1 MLAIVLPTAGDQ
13 AGNPISLFSDTA
25 DAENTLQ
32 ISYDDTTNPG
42 FVTATITAAGDVT
55 ASQTKVYWNFG
66 SISFTGNADTDGA
79 ITNNVVLSTPY
90 QANVVG
96 FGSAG
101 SQLPLSQTNWQVD
114 ADFAT
119 IPDTVPSPAFL
130 DLINAD
136 SLDVKAG
143 TLGASKASTIA
154 GEFQSPTDLSVAG
167 RTGAIVS
174 LADSTVGIT
183 DSLNGAVRTYGL
195 TLNSTNGGIA
205 FDADVATTAN
215 LTVKGNAGSLLLG
228 GSSPRE
234 FSSSTGDINV
244 TSVSG
249 PITVTG
255 VGFQSLMGG
264 TSITTPSSLTIS
276 GATSGFTAAATYSPT
291 ATEVPD
297 GLVRLQGTLSLTL
310 PSALPVTAGRLQLST
325 SGAAPLALT
334 ALSVASLTSTTRGSL
349 AVANAIPLAI
359 SDFNSLTPT
368 VEIVATDVSIQSPAG
383 IRVVDGINAS
393 GKVVLSTFVSGTTSV
408 PSVPVDFVVTG
419 AGDNPRAS
427 DPFAGTLRD
436 MVEYVNANRIL
447 SAASAA
453 GITTQPMRLLFDESG
468 SKIAAADAG
477 VITLSASL
485 PAILKPVTLEGSLPG
500 PSADYPTDL
509 DGIVGIDGNNKVSTG
524 FVLGAGSSGST
535 LRDVAFYK
543 FRDAG
548 LRVESADNLI
558 AGLNL
563 GADRTNQAPG
573 NGNTIGVDIAGPSA
587 VRNVVGIRTIGVDSG
602 NYIVGNKI
610 GVRIS
615 GRANFTGVYGN
626 TIGDVDVGNDEGI
639 QVISSVGTIIGG
651 TQADLRNTISNNTA
665 NGIRL
670 TSVSAVSVPYG
681 TQVVNNDISN
691 NNAAGVLV
699 EGGGGNLL
707 GGTAA
712 GAGNTLTGNGVGVLM
727 QSLGTGRTQG
737 NQIVNNTIA
746 DSSLGGVLIDQGYAN
761 LVQGNVISDTT
772 QSSDWGVWIFRAP
785 KAFGIGPNQVFQ
797 NSVSGSGDGRLN
809 GGIVVENSVG
819 QVIGGPGT
827 HANTV
832 FGNNGSGIVIV
843 GGTGV
848 NAAMSNLVEGNMV
861 GMDTMGAK
869 NGNAFDGIRIQGSVG
884 NTVRGNT
891 VQYQD
896 SSANN
901 SAGIS
906 VNDAIA
912 RNAAMGNTIVLNT
925 VSDNHVGIGVSGGAF
940 TAVGGRV
947 SGLGNWVFGNTSDGI
962 RVESSGAS
970 GSAISTVIR
979 GNRIGI
985 GTGTAVAGNAG
996 NGINL
1001 VSTVGTTV
1009 DQGNLVAYSGLDGV
1023 RIEGGRNAVIGSA
1036 LAGLG
1041 NVVRDNEGDGISVVA
1056 PVAGRTEA
1064 VRIAGNTVRGNL
1076 GNGISVADTFS
1087 TSASTARVSGI
1098 TIGRVASVRSPDASS
1113 NTIVG
1118 NDKAGVRVDLAQA
1131 VSIIGNSITG
1141 NLGEKQIELVNDA
1154 NAILSPTT
1162 ASVFAPF
1169 LTVASPRVAR
1179 QASPQY
1185 DVRGTVARTG
1195 TGTGAQTVL
1204 VDIYGTNIAT
1214 NEQFFLGRVTVTIRA
1229 NGASGSFRVIVG
1241 QAGKRFGQ
1249 IVATS
1254 TLGAGTSEF
1263 SEPVGV

>member
-1 MLAIVLPTAGDQ
+1 MLAIVLPDGGDQ
-13 AGNPISLFSDTA
+13 AGSLISLSSDTA
-25 DAENTLQ
+25 DAVNTLQ

-42 FVTATITAAGDVT
+42 FVTATITTTGDVT
-55 ASQTKVYWNFG
+55 PAETKVYWNFG
-66 SISFTGNADTDGA
+66 SISFTGNADTDGT

-96 FGSAG
+96 FGSTGG
-101 SQLPLSQTNWQVD
+101 SQVPLSQTNWQVD
-114 ADFAT
+114 ADFTT
-119 IPDTVPSPAFL
+119 IPGTIPSPAFL
-130 DLINAD
+130 DLFNAD

-143 TLGASKASTIA
+143 TLGASAASTIA
-154 GEFQSPTDLSVAG
+154 GEFQSPTDLSAAD
-167 RTGAIVS
+167 RTGAIIS
-174 LADSTVGIT
+174 LADSTIGIK
-183 DSLNGAVRTYGL
+183 DSGNGAVRTYEL

-215 LTVKGNAGSLLLG
+215 LTFKGNAGSLSLG
-228 GSSPRE
+228 GSVDRQ
-234 FSSSTGDINV
+234 FSSSNGDINV

-255 VGFQSLMGG
+255 VGFQSLTGG

-276 GATSGFTAAATYSPT
+276 GAASGFTAAATYSPT

-310 PSALPVTAGRLQLST
+310 PSAMPVTAGRLQLST
-325 SGAAPLALT
+325 SGAAPLTLT
-334 ALSVASLTSTTRGSL
+334 ELSVASLTSTTRGSL
-349 AVANAIPLAI
+349 VVANAIPLTI
-359 SDFNSLTPT
+359 SDFISSTPT

-408 PSVPVDFVVTG
+408 PSVPVDFVVTD
-419 AGDNPRAS
+419 AGDNPSGS

-447 SAASAA
+447 SAAPV
-453 GITTQPMRLLFDESG
+453 GITTQPMRILFNEPG
-468 SKIAAADAG
+468 SNIAAADAG

-485 PAILKPVTLEGSLPG
+485 PAALKPVTLDGSLPE
-500 PSADYPTDL
+500 S
-509 DGIVGIDGNNKVSTG
+509 GIVGINGNNKVSTG

-558 AGLNL
+558 AGLTL

-587 VRNVVGIRTIGVDSG
+587 VRNVVGIQTIGVDSG
-602 NYIVGNKI
+602 NYIVGNRI

-615 GRANFTGVYGN
+615 GRANFTSVYGN

-639 QVISSVGTIIGG
+639 QVINSVGTIIGG

-670 TSVSAVSVPYG
+670 TGVSAVSVPYG
-681 TQVVNNDISN
+681 AKVVNNDISN
-691 NNAAGVLV
+691 NKAAGVLV

-712 GAGNTLTGNGVGVLM
+712 GVGNTLTGNGVGVLM
-727 QSLGTGRTQG
+727 QSLGTVRTQG

-797 NSVSGSGDGRLN
+797 NSVSGSGNGRLN

-827 HANTV
+827 RANTV

-861 GMDTMGAK
+861 GMDSMGAK

-896 SSANN
+896 VSANN

-947 SGLGNWVFGNTSDGI
+947 SGLGNSVFGNTSDGI
-962 RVESSGAS
+962 RVESSVAS

-979 GNRIGI
+979 GNRIGV
-985 GTGTAVAGNAG
+985 GTGTAAAGNAG
-996 NGINL
+996 YGINL
-1001 VSTVGTTV
+1001 ISTVGTTV
-1009 DQGNLVAYSGLDGV
+1009 DQGNLVASSGLDGI

-1056 PVAGRTEA
+1056 PVGPGRTEA
-1064 VRIAGNTVRGNL
+1064 VRIAGNTVRGNF
-1076 GNGISVADTFS
+1076 GNGISVADIS
-1087 TSASTARVSGI
+1087 SASASTARVSGI

-1162 ASVFAPF
+1162 ASVVAPI
-1169 LTVASPRVAR
+1169 LTAASPRVAR

-1204 VDIYGTNIAT
+1204 VDIYGTNTAT

-1229 NGASGSFRVIVG
+1229 NAASAGFRVIVG

-1263 SEPVGV
+1263 SDPVGV